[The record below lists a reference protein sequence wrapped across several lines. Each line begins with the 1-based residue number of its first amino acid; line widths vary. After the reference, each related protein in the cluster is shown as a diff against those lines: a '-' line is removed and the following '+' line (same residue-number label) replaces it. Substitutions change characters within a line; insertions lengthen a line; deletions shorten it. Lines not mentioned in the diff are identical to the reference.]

1 VRRGPGDVET
11 VLNVGSAAPR
21 RSGDVRPEPDPQA
34 GPAVLLRRLARLDV
48 VICRQDREPV
58 TVRSAG
64 GATATVRAGRWSPD
78 QIRAL
83 LTELGLS
90 AAAFRDSR

>member
-1 VRRGPGDVET
+1 MSRPCAASAQPRPGD
-11 VLNVGSAAPR
+11 LAM
-21 RSGDVRPEPDPQA
+21 PELSPISRQL
-34 GPAVLLRRLARLDV
+34 LLRRLARLDV

-64 GATATVRAGRWSPD
+64 GATATVRAGRWSPV

-90 AAAFRDSR
+90 ADAFRDSR